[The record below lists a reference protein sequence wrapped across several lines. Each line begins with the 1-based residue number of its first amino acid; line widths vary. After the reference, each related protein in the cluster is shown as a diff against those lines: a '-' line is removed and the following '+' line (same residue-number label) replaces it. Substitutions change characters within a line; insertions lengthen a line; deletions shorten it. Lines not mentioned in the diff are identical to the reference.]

1 MIFNYNLNGVV
12 YFLILLIIFI
22 LLALSNIIFVAFFTL
37 LERLIL
43 ASAQIRKGPN
53 MVGILGLAQP
63 FADAI
68 KLLFK
73 ELLIPKKSN
82 TLIFIIGPAL
92 MLYVSLISWFM
103 LPLSFT
109 AFIMLP
115 NLMFLFTF
123 VFSSIN
129 AITVI
134 LIGWSSNSKYAFQG
148 AMRCISQMISYELPF
163 SLLLVNMVLIYGSLE
178 ITTIV
183 SAQIYGWG
191 ILNILAFI
199 LFLISALGET
209 NRTPFD
215 LAEAES
221 ELVSGYN
228 TEHGSVLFTYIFLAE
243 YCYIVIISNLIV
255 VLFLGGWLSIFYFT
269 FIPWINYIIKLFFVL
284 YLFVWVRATLPRFRY
299 DQLMY
304 LGWMILLPMVIGNIA
319 LDFSFLSI
327 FNAFSFYKIYW

>member
-1 MIFNYNLNGVV
+1 MWFDLNIFIYSGI
-12 YFLILLIIFI
+12 LILLFII
-22 LLALSNIIFVAFFTL
+22 LSLSSIIFVALFTL

-43 ASAQIRKGPN
+43 ASTQIRKGPN
-53 MVGILGLAQP
+53 LVGFLGLAQP

-82 TLIFIIGPAL
+82 TLIFIIGPAI
-92 MLYVSLISWFM
+92 MLYISLISWFM

-115 NLMFLFTF
+115 DLMFLYIF

-148 AMRCISQMISYELPF
+148 AMRSISQMISYELPF
-163 SLLLVNMVLIYGSLE
+163 SLILLNMILIYGSLE
-178 ITTIV
+178 ITTVIT
-183 SAQIYGWG
+183 AQMYSWG
-191 ILNILAFI
+191 ILNIFSFI
-199 LFLISALGET
+199 LFFISALGET

-243 YCYIVIISNLIV
+243 YCYIVIISNIIV
-255 VLFLGGWLSIFYFT
+255 ILFFGGWLPLLYINLS
-269 FIPWINYIIKLFFVL
+269 PWLNYVIKLFFCL

-304 LGWMILLPMVIGNIA
+304 LGWLILLPMVIGNLV
-319 LDFSFLSI
+319 LDFGFLAIYS
-327 FNAFSFYKIYW
+327 AFPFFKTFW